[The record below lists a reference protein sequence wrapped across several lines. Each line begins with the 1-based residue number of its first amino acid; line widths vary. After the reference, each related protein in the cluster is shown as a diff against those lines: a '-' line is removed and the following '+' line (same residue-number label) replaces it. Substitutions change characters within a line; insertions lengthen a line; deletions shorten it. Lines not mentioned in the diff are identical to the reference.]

1 MFVVR
6 RIPGCSDTVR
16 MYVVAALLGA
26 AAERSKLREE
36 VRPPIGLFLGL
47 GFTRGGGFC
56 LVVFVREFSRPI
68 LDFVREFSRPRLDSD
83 ELESEDRVRVLELWF
98 CSTGEAVERPLVEC
112 DKELLRDEAVLIC
125 GGSS

>member
-1 MFVVR
+1 MFVVC

-36 VRPPIGLFLGL
+36 VMPPIGLFLGL

-56 LVVFVREFSRPI
+56 LGLVAV
-68 LDFVREFSRPRLDSD
+68 FVREFSRPRLDSD

-98 CSTGEAVERPLVEC
+98 CSTGGDVEHLLLVEC
-112 DKELLRDEAVLIC
+112 DMELLRDEAVIIC